1 MTAPAFVI
9 VPFERTQLLHE
20 TGELSRCAIV
30 RRPTRSEVRQFYE
43 LGRAED
49 RAGILTHSYAL
60 ASLGPT
66 AVALMPEADRLRLDA
81 AIIDAFTAAAAVHFG
96 DD

>member
-1 MTAPAFVI
+1 MNSPAFVI

-43 LGRAED
+43 LGTAGD
-49 RAGILTHSYAL
+49 RDGILAHSYAL
-60 ASLGPT
+60 ASLAPS
-66 AVALMPEADRLRLDA
+66 AVALMPKADLQRLEA
-81 AIIDAFTAAAAVHFG
+81 AIIEAFNAAAAVHFG

>member
-43 LGRAED
+43 LGVAGD
-49 RAGILTHSYAL
+49 RDGILAHSYAL
-60 ASLGPT
+60 AGLAPSS
-66 AVALMPEADRLRLDA
+66 VALMPEADLQRLDA
-81 AIIDAFTAAAAVHFG
+81 AIIDAFNAAAAVHFG

>member
-1 MTAPAFVI
+1 MTSPAFVI

-20 TGELSRCAIV
+20 NGELSRCAIV

-43 LGRAED
+43 LGTAGD
-49 RAGILTHSYAL
+49 RDGILTHSYAL
-60 ASLGPT
+60 ASLAPP

-81 AIIDAFTAAAAVHFG
+81 AIIGAFNAAAAFHFG
-96 DD
+96 ED